1 MESIKWVWQYAKVY
15 KWRIFFALILVT
27 ITSALAIVFPL
38 LGGKLVDIVINQGKI
53 NLLVPI
59 LASMYG
65 VVIAR
70 IIMRYTYQILF
81 EQIGQRTLYK
91 IREDLYIKLQEMDF
105 GFFNQTRV
113 GDIMARMTGDTDA
126 IRHFVSWVVY
136 TLLENGLL
144 FISAVLLMATIDWRL
159 MLALLVV
166 TPLIGYLTSRMSRQ
180 ARPLFY
186 EIRESFS
193 RLNSMVEEN
202 ISGNRV
208 VKAFT
213 REAFEIEKFNQHND
227 DFRQRNIDSANISR
241 KYLPVLDALAGCL
254 AVITLALGGYFVI
267 NGQMTLGNLVTFSS
281 VLWMLD
287 MPMRMSGWLIN
298 DVQRFIASS
307 VKIRDML
314 QAETQIPIQSEK
326 SAKHL
331 KGYVEFDDVSFHFP
345 DAPDVAALSHISLK
359 AVPGQTIGILGETG
373 SGKSTLVN
381 LIARFYD
388 PTSGVVKIDGVD
400 ARKWH
405 VRELR
410 DHIALVM
417 QDIFLFSDTIE
428 ENIAFGVPGADGD
441 EVRKMARIA
450 DANHFIEGMPE
461 GYDTIVGERGVGLS
475 GGQKQRIS
483 LARALMKNP
492 SILILDDTT
501 SAVDMETETKIQEE
515 LDQITTDKTTFII
528 AHRISSVKE
537 ADEIIIMA
545 HGSIVERGNHE
556 TLLAQKGYYYEVYR
570 KQLGHFDLEM
580 EVGDNGK
587 K

>member
-1 MESIKWVWQYAKVY
+1 MDSIKWVWQYAKVY
-15 KWRIFFALILVT
+15 KWRIFFALLLV
-27 ITSALAIVFPL
+27 IVTSGLAIVFPL
-38 LGGKLVDIVINQGKI
+38 LGGKLVDIVIDQGKV

-59 LASMYG
+59 LAIMYG
-65 VVIAR
+65 VVVAR

-81 EQIGQRTLYK
+81 EQIGQNTLYK
-91 IREDLYIKLQEMDF
+91 IREDLYVKLQEMDF
-105 GFFNQTRV
+105 SFFNQTRV

-136 TLLENGLL
+136 TLLENALL
-144 FISAVLLMATIDWRL
+144 FISAVIMMATLDWRL
-159 MLALLVV
+159 MLALLMI

-202 ISGNRV
+202 IGGNRV

-213 REAFEIEKFNQHND
+213 REGFEIEKFNQHND
-227 DFRQRNIDSANISR
+227 DFRQRNIDSANVSR

-267 NGQMTLGNLVTFSS
+267 SGQMTLGDLVTFSG

-307 VKIRDML
+307 FKIREML
-314 QAETQIPIQSEK
+314 KAETQIPVQSEK
-326 SAKHL
+326 SAKDL
-331 KGYVEFDDVSFHFP
+331 KGYVAFEDVSFQFP
-345 DAPDVAALSHISLK
+345 DAPDVAVLSHISLE
-359 AVPGQTIGILGETG
+359 AAPGQTIGILGETG

-441 EVRKMARIA
+441 EVRKMAQIA
-450 DANHFIEGMPE
+450 DANRFIEQMPD

-483 LARALMKNP
+483 LARALMKDP

-501 SAVDMETETKIQEE
+501 SAVDLETETKIQEE
-515 LDQITTDKTTFII
+515 LDKITTDKTTFII
-528 AHRISSVKE
+528 AHRVSSVKD

-545 HGSIVERGNHE
+545 HGKIVERGNHE
-556 TLLAQKGYYYEVYR
+556 SLLAQKGYYYEVYN
-570 KQLGHFDLEM
+570 KQLGNFDLEM
-580 EVGDNGK
+580 GVMDNG
-587 K
+587 

>member
-1 MESIKWVWQYAKVY
+1 MDSIKWVWQYAKIY
-15 KWRIFFALILVT
+15 KWSIFFALILVI

-38 LGGKLVDIVINQGKI
+38 FGGKLVDLVIDQGKT

-59 LASMYG
+59 LATMYG

-81 EQIGQRTLYK
+81 EQIGQNTLYK
-91 IREDLYIKLQEMDF
+91 IREDLYVKLQEMDF
-105 GFFNQTRV
+105 SFFNQTRV

-136 TLLENGLL
+136 TMLENALL
-144 FISAVLLMATIDWRL
+144 FISAVIMMATIDWRL

-166 TPLIGYLTSRMSRQ
+166 TPLIGYLTTRMSRQ

-213 REAFEIEKFNQHND
+213 REGFEIEKFNQHND
-227 DFRQRNIDSANISR
+227 DFRQRNIDSANVSR
-241 KYLPVLDALAGCL
+241 KFLPILDALAGCL

-267 NGQMTLGNLVTFSS
+267 SGQMTLGDLVTFSG

-298 DVQRFIASS
+298 DVQRFIVSS
-307 VKIRDML
+307 FKIRDML
-314 QAETQIPIQSEK
+314 KAETQIPVQSEK
-326 SAKHL
+326 SAKDL
-331 KGYVEFDDVSFHFP
+331 KGYVASEDVSFHFP
-345 DAPDVAALSHISLK
+345 DAPEVAALSHISLK
-359 AVPGQTIGILGETG
+359 AAPGQTIGILGETG

-428 ENIAFGVPGADGD
+428 ENIAFGVPGADRD

-450 DANHFIEGMPE
+450 DANRFIEQMPD

-483 LARALMKNP
+483 LARALMKDP

-515 LDQITTDKTTFII
+515 LDKITTNKTTFII
-528 AHRISSVKE
+528 AHRVSSVKD

-545 HGSIVERGNHE
+545 HGKIVERGNHE
-556 TLLAQKGYYYEVYR
+556 SLLAQKGYYYEVYN
-570 KQLGHFDLEM
+570 KQLGNFDLEM
-580 EVGDNGK
+580 GVMDNG
-587 K
+587 

>member
-1 MESIKWVWQYAKVY
+1 MDSIKWVWQYAKVY
-15 KWRIFFALILVT
+15 RWRIVLATLLV
-27 ITSALAIVFPL
+27 IIASSLSIVFPL
-38 LGGKLVDIVINQGKI
+38 LGGKLVDTVIDQGKI
-53 NLLVPI
+53 SMLVPI
-59 LASMYG
+59 LATMYG
-65 VVIAR
+65 VIIVR
-70 IIMRYTYQILF
+70 IILRYSYQILF
-81 EQIGQRTLYK
+81 ETIGQNTLYK

-105 GFFNQTRV
+105 AFFNQTRV

-136 TLLENGLL
+136 TLLENALL
-144 FISAVLLMATIDWRL
+144 FIAAVVVMSSIDWRL
-159 MLALLVV
+159 MLALVAV
-166 TPLIGYLTSRMSRQ
+166 TPVIAYLTSRMSSQ

-213 REAFEIEKFNQHND
+213 REAFEIEKFNTHNE
-227 DFRQRNIDSANISR
+227 DFRQRNIDSAEVSR
-241 KYLPVLDALAGCL
+241 KYLPPLDALASCL
-254 AVITLALGGYFVI
+254 TIITLVLGGYFVI
-267 NGQMTLGNLVTFSS
+267 NGQMTLGNLVTFNG
-281 VLWMLD
+281 VLWMLN

-307 VKIRDML
+307 FKIRDML
-314 QAETQIPIQSEK
+314 DAETQIPIVSEK
-326 SAKHL
+326 SAENL
-331 KGYVEFDDVSFHFP
+331 KGYVEFDDVSFHFADDP
-345 DAPDVAALSHISLK
+345 ETEILSHISLK

-388 PTSGVVKIDGVD
+388 PTQGTVKIDGVD

-417 QDIFLFSDTIE
+417 QDIFLFSDTIA
-428 ENIAFGVPGADGD
+428 ENIAFGVPGADS
-441 EVRKMARIA
+441 EEIRKMARIA
-450 DANHFIEGMPE
+450 DANHFIEQMPE
-461 GYDTIVGERGVGLS
+461 GYETIVGERGVGLS

-515 LDQITTDKTTFII
+515 LDQITQDKTTFII
-528 AHRISSVKE
+528 AHRVSSVKE

-545 HGSIVERGNHE
+545 HGKIIERGNHDS
-556 TLLAQKGYYYEVYR
+556 LLAQKGYYYDVYH
-570 KQLGHFDLEM
+570 KQLGNLES
-580 EVGDNGK
+580 EKEGESNG
-587 K
+587 